1 MLITFSGLDGAGKST
16 VIAWLRDELTR
27 QRRQVRVFHMNDD
40 VGVYAYLRALRDRV
54 KRIVRGNGVAPS
66 GAAPP
71 TAPVRRPLARGRAA
85 LRARLGR
92 VREAILWNKP
102 IRRALYPVDLLIFLA
117 YRLYFER
124 IRGEV
129 LIMDRYSYDTL
140 VDLADGGSFTGVR
153 PLERLTPT
161 PQLPVCLDAA
171 PLGSYLRWGRDS
183 PQHPRRRCVG
193 YHRNAPWPPHAPR

>member
-1 MLITFSGLDGAGKST
+1 MRMLITLYGVHEDVKST
-16 VIAWLRDELTR
+16 VFAWLRHELTR
-27 QRRQVRVFHMNDD
+27 KCRQVHVFHMKYD

-102 IRRALYPVDLLIFLA
+102 IRRAPYPGDLPIFLA
-117 YRLYFER
+117 YRLYFEPL
-124 IRGEV
+124 RGEV
-129 LIMDRYSYDTL
+129 LIMDRYFYDTL

-153 PLERLTPT
+153 LLERLTPT
-161 PQLPVCLDAA
+161 PQLPVFLD
-171 PLGSYLRWGRDS
+171 
-183 PQHPRRRCVG
+183 
-193 YHRNAPWPPHAPR
+193 